1 MHLVKQIFKM
11 CHNPEKILHGKRK
24 KRNYEETEII
34 DSHYHIERIKCVSP
48 DITISKL
55 ISE

>member
-11 CHNPEKILHGKRK
+11 CHNPEKLLHKK
-24 KRNYEETEII
+24 KEKRNYEETEII
-34 DSHYHIERIKCVSP
+34 DSQYHTKRIKYVSP
-48 DITISKL
+48 DLTISKL